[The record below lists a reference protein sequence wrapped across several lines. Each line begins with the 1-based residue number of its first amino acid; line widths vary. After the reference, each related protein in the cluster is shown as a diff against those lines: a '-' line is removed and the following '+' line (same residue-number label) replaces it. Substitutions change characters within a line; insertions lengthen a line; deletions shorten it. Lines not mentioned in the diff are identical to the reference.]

1 MIFSTTTR
9 LFFEANFENSFSAIA
24 EKNTIL
30 VYLCAASARFWW
42 RSRTRIFRK
51 TFISNVPWIWNS
63 TTIHIR
69 SIFQKKILLVGLSS
83 KNIFWMT
90 RKKNPAIK
98 NDDFLTFYWQTL
110 VHFDCYT
117 AMNWPWLSKVP
128 WIFQNPESRR
138 LYNSFPGPVD
148 SNFDIKMLFL
158 SFESRKLLNEVITS
172 CENGLKL
179 SQNSSILT

>member
-1 MIFSTTTR
+1 MIFSTTKR

-69 SIFQKKILLVGLSS
+69 SIFQKEICWFGLAVRIPSEWLGKKSQPSKMMISWLFIDKHSCILTATQLWIGLDWAKSLESS
-83 KNIFWMT
+83 KIQSLWGFKKIFL
-90 RKKNPAIK
+90 A
-98 NDDFLTFYWQTL
+98 Q
-110 VHFDCYT
+110 
-117 AMNWPWLSKVP
+117 
-128 WIFQNPESRR
+128 
-138 LYNSFPGPVD
+138 
-148 SNFDIKMLFL
+148 
-158 SFESRKLLNEVITS
+158 
-172 CENGLKL
+172 
-179 SQNSSILT
+179 